1 MKQKLNLLTDPI
13 GPTLF
18 KLSVPMFFAM
28 IGFALFNFF
37 DTKFVGQLGTNPLAA
52 LSYTVN
58 TMLIMFAL
66 AFGLG
71 TGVTA
76 TVAKAVGTGDEEKV
90 KRLATDSII
99 LAVVLAI
106 ILMSIGYP
114 TIEILFKCFGASSEL
129 MPYIKDYME
138 LWYLGVPLI
147 IIPMLGNSA
156 IRAQGNTLIP
166 ALIMGVSILAN
177 IVLDYGLILGNLGM
191 PRLEVFGASLATFIS
206 RIITLVASL
215 SFLHFKFGMISFK
228 DFSLKKM
235 MSSWKEVLKI
245 GIPAIATQMV
255 IPLSVSLI
263 ARIASDY
270 PHGKQ
275 LVSALQTAGRVD
287 FFALAVVAALGGVL
301 VSFVAQNYGAGNF
314 SRIKRA
320 ISLSRRFAMIWGIVA
335 TICFILVRNEIGPV
349 FMKENPDPIFFNFM
363 SEFYWIVPYSFI
375 FRMFFVLDTCVL
387 NAFQK
392 PLHTGVLTFFQ
403 LIILYIPL
411 ALFLGD
417 LFGYKGIFCAYVIA
431 TAIGGLASYFTQ
443 NKMFEVLNGK
453 QKS

>member
-1 MKQKLNLLTDPI
+1 
-13 GPTLF
+13 
-18 KLSVPMFFAM
+18 
-28 IGFALFNFF
+28 
-37 DTKFVGQLGTNPLAA
+37 
-52 LSYTVN
+52 
-58 TMLIMFAL
+58 
-66 AFGLG
+66 
-71 TGVTA
+71 
-76 TVAKAVGTGDEEKV
+76 
-90 KRLATDSII
+90 
-99 LAVVLAI
+99 
-106 ILMSIGYP
+106 
-114 TIEILFKCFGASSEL
+114 L

-228 DFSLKKM
+228 DFSFKKM
-235 MSSWKEVLKI
+235 ISSWKEVLKI

-255 IPLSVSLI
+255 IPFSVSLI

-320 ISLSRRFAMIWGIVA
+320 ISLSRSFAMIWGIVA

-417 LFGYKGIFCAYVIA
+417 LFGYKGIFSAYVIA